1 MRIKFRSLLLIG
13 TETNND
19 DDIFR
24 LSQGHLC
31 LKSQSQFHSV
41 SISFH
46 DYCYCYKV
54 SISFPVPVLVPVLR
68 NLAVE
73 QLKSK

>member
-13 TETNND
+13 TETKND

-31 LKSQSQFHSV
+31 LKSQSHSV

-54 SISFPVPVLVPVLR
+54 SISFPVPACACTRLT
-68 NLAVE
+68 VE